1 MWTLV
6 RPSSANVFFL
16 LLKSFWL
23 KIADT
28 LFKYLLHLITVNLR
42 KTITVGINEFF
53 SLNKFIRAENYSYPF
68 QRSGP
73 LFQDILLKTFFHYIF
88 IFFIFFMIY
97 YWTNYFLLIN
107 LSRSKIAK
115 TLFKGLLHLMRTYL
129 SSTPFSHMSRG
140 KSMIFSWELGEH
152 KLVGW

>member
-88 IFFIFFMIY
+88 HDILL
-97 YWTNYFLLIN
+97 NKLFLLIN
-107 LSRSKIAK
+107 LSWSKIAK